1 MEVDKVADKVANIVA
16 DKKTKLMYARKQ
28 SVLGRSC
35 LMRSVSDLRVYF
47 YFISWKNMV
56 VMMTLLIMLS
66 GKVNDWVVLYL
77 IVVLC
82 AGN

>member
-1 MEVDKVADKVANIVA
+1 M
-16 DKKTKLMYARKQ
+16 
-28 SVLGRSC
+28 
-35 LMRSVSDLRVYF
+35 MRSVSDLRVFLALRVYF
-47 YFISWKNMV
+47 FFISWKKNMV
-56 VMMTLLIMLS
+56 VMTMLLIMLS

>member
-1 MEVDKVADKVANIVA
+1 
-16 DKKTKLMYARKQ
+16 
-28 SVLGRSC
+28 
-35 LMRSVSDLRVYF
+35 MRSVSDLRVFLALRVYF
-47 YFISWKNMV
+47 FFISWKKNMV
-56 VMMTLLIMLS
+56 VMTMLLIMLS

>member
-1 MEVDKVADKVANIVA
+1 M
-16 DKKTKLMYARKQ
+16 
-28 SVLGRSC
+28 
-35 LMRSVSDLRVYF
+35 MRSVSDLRVFLALRVYF
-47 YFISWKNMV
+47 FFISWKNMV